1 LLYFAFCV
9 IVNIYYNH
17 HHHSHFFFV
26 FSTKKNYERDLHF
39 LKLRERES
47 ARARA
52 LHKERTHREIY
63 IRYIRVKRGDYL
75 KAQEEEEEEE

>member
-1 LLYFAFCV
+1 MDFCFL
-9 IVNIYYNH
+9 N
-17 HHHSHFFFV
+17 
-26 FSTKKNYERDLHF
+26 KKEHYERDLHF

-63 IRYIRVKRGDYL
+63 IRYIRVKRGVYL